1 MKESCSTVIF
11 DDVAVEVSARS
22 DAGELWIST
31 GDLARA
37 TRFELKQSEQSGQH
51 SAISTQPNQELTSMA
66 ERASMPYGVCRGE
79 ICYPLPPDRQSEF
92 LRDESGKSWFNLT
105 AFARLTGQPV
115 AHDVIHSSWY
125 FGVRS
130 DQRRQLASLEA
141 PDFTLPDIDGK
152 LHSLSDFRGKKVFL
166 VTWASW

>member
-1 MKESCSTVIF
+1 MNEVRSTVIY
-11 DDVAVEVSARS
+11 DDVATELSGQS
-22 DAGELWIST
+22 EAGELWIWS

-37 TRFELKQSEQSGQH
+37 TRFELKPRV
-51 SAISTQPNQELTSMA
+51 STQPNQETTSKPEHVWA
-66 ERASMPYGVCRGE
+66 PSGLCRGE
-79 ICYPLPPDRQSEF
+79 VCYLLPQSLSMLSEF

-115 AHDVIHSSWY
+115 AHDATHSTWY

-130 DQRRQLASLEA
+130 DQRQILASLEA
-141 PDFTLPDIDGK
+141 PDFTLPDIDGN

>member
-1 MKESCSTVIF
+1 MIDIRSTVIY
-11 DDVAVEVSARS
+11 DDVATELSARS
-22 DAGELWIST
+22 EAGDLWIDS
-31 GDLARA
+31 GSLPRA
-37 TRFELKQSEQSGQH
+37 TRFELKPQ
-51 SAISTQPNQELTSMA
+51 
-66 ERASMPYGVCRGE
+66 GVCRGAL
-79 ICYPLPPDRQSEF
+79 CYPLPQLRQSEF

-105 AFARLTGQPV
+105 AFARLMNQPV
-115 AHDVIHSSWY
+115 AHDAAQAAWY

>member
-1 MKESCSTVIF
+1 MNEIRSTVIY
-11 DDVAVEVSARS
+11 DDVVTELSAQS
-22 DAGELWIST
+22 EGGELWIDS
-31 GDLARA
+31 GDLCRA
-37 TRFELKQSEQSGQH
+37 TRFELKPQ
-51 SAISTQPNQELTSMA
+51 
-66 ERASMPYGVCRGE
+66 GVCRDE
-79 ICYPLPPDRQSEF
+79 LCYPLPQSRQSEF

-105 AFARLTGQPV
+105 AFARLMGQPV
-115 AHDVIHSSWY
+115 AHDDADAHSAWY

-141 PDFTLPDIDGK
+141 PDFTLPDLDGK